1 MSLLRS
7 TISDSRSSQST
18 RNSSDSVAGN
28 FSHNSI
34 GTSQAIKHHNTTAE
48 LKPDLSSTMDL
59 EDSGHVV
66 NNDPDGSTKQDK
78 TVNKLTPTTGS
89 SVEVITTEKYTSL
102 EDEDSNSSTHKKN
115 SIKDTYENNASVFN
129 DHISSNDLQ
138 DDSVDSEFADFG
150 SEDAQQLVNK
160 QVDDNVFYGD
170 RVDYDENDLPSSLQ
184 FTKPEKIQG
193 NDEAV
198 IPETDPVGLHH
209 VEKKIENNNAS
220 IIEADRSI
228 ENAGSIELTPIK
240 QKYSEFGKNYED
252 QNSRDK
258 TIEGDYSGIK
268 ENADEKGKDVVAE
281 TNDVYGDDR
290 EYKYDNIVEKGI
302 PEYENKIND
311 REKIKS
317 DRHKKKEQDIELS
330 LLHQSK
336 DTKYNKSDY
345 YIDDKPAIKEGP
357 VSEKIIK
364 HPEQISALSRSITN
378 INQDNKQLAD
388 KSLIN
393 KRAKNNIKG
402 AEAAEQVSV
411 IKNVT
416 SEKND
421 YSNVQIIGTPELP
434 VNRGKK
440 SQQSHQQSKAQEM
453 SSPEV
458 RIGQVDVYIE
468 STSRSDKKQRNMS
481 DTSNSS
487 LSSRLYLRRL

>member
-18 RNSSDSVAGN
+18 RNSSDLVAGT

-34 GTSQAIKHHNTTAE
+34 DTSPAIKHHNTTAE

-59 EDSGHVV
+59 ADSGHVV
-66 NNDPDGSTKQDK
+66 NNESDSTTKPEK

-89 SVEVITTEKYTSL
+89 SVEIITTEKYTSL
-102 EDEDSNSSTHKKN
+102 EDADSDFSTHKKD
-115 SIKDTYENNASVFN
+115 SVKETYENNTSVFN
-129 DHISSNDLQ
+129 DDISSNDLQ
-138 DDSVDSEFADFG
+138 DVSVDSEFSGVG
-150 SEDAQQLVNK
+150 SEDAQQLVNT

-170 RVDYDENDLPSSLQ
+170 RVDYDENYLPSSLK
-184 FTKPEKIQG
+184 FTKSENIQD

-198 IPETDPVGLHH
+198 LPETDPVGLHH
-209 VEKKIENNNAS
+209 VDKKIENNNTS

-228 ENAGSIELTPIK
+228 ENAGSIELVPIK
-240 QKYSEFGKNYED
+240 QKYYEFGKNYED
-252 QNSRDK
+252 LSSRDK
-258 TIEGDYSGIK
+258 TIDGDYNGIK
-268 ENADEKGKDVVAE
+268 KNADEKVKDVVAE
-281 TNDVYGDDR
+281 TNDVHGDDQ

-317 DRHKKKEQDIELS
+317 DRHKKKEQYIELS

-345 YIDDKPAIKEGP
+345 YIDDKPAIEEGP

-364 HPEQISALSRSITN
+364 RPEQISALSQSINN

-388 KSLIN
+388 KYLKN
-393 KRAKNNIKG
+393 KRAKNNITD

-411 IKNVT
+411 IKNFT

-421 YSNVQIIGTPELP
+421 NSNVQIIGTPELP
-434 VNRGKK
+434 VNRGEK
-440 SQQSHQQSKAQEM
+440 SQQSHQQSKAQEI

-458 RIGQVDVYIE
+458 RIGQVDVYI
-468 STSRSDKKQRNMS
+468 
-481 DTSNSS
+481 
-487 LSSRLYLRRL
+487 